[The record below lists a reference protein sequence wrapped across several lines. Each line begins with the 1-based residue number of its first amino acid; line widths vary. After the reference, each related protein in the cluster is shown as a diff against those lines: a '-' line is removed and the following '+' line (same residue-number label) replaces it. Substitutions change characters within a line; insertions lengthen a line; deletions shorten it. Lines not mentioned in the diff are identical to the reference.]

1 MSFLRSMAKDRKFVA
16 YRRLERPY
24 TRKSKYRK
32 YMYVRGR
39 PHCKI
44 TRFVMGN
51 KNKSFTYAVRLVS
64 QTDLQI
70 RHSALESARMSGNR
84 RMEMQA
90 GRPNYFFRVHKFP
103 HHILRENALASGA
116 GADRLSTGMQKSF
129 GKAVSVATQVHRG
142 DVVVEIGVEEK
153 HLELAKDAL
162 RLVKNKLPNSYY
174 VMVEKKPTG
183 SNDVSD
189 THVRL

>member
-1 MSFLRSMAKDRKFVA
+1 MAKDRKFVA

-51 KNKSFTYAVRLVS
+51 RNKTFTYSVRLVS
-64 QTDLQI
+64 KTNLQI

-84 RMEMQA
+84 RMEMRA

-129 GKAVSVATQVHRG
+129 GKAVSVATQVHKG
-142 DVVVEIGVEEK
+142 DIVVEIGCEEK
-153 HLELAKDAL
+153 HIPLAKDAL
-162 RLVKNKLPNSYY
+162 RLFKNKLPNSYY
-174 VMVEKKPTG
+174 VMVEETPTG
-183 SNDVSD
+183 SNEKVNTS
-189 THVRL
+189 VRI

>member
-1 MSFLRSMAKDRKFVA
+1 MARDRKFVA

-32 YMYVRGR
+32 YMYVRGT
-39 PHCKI
+39 PHNKI
-44 TRFVMGN
+44 SRFVMGN
-51 KNKSFTYAVRLVS
+51 RNKTFTYSVRLVS
-64 QTDLQI
+64 KTDLQI

-84 RMEMQA
+84 RMELNA
-90 GRPNYFFRVHKFP
+90 GRTNYFFRVHAYP

-129 GKAVSVATQVHRG
+129 GKAVGVAARVHRG
-142 DVVVEIGVEEK
+142 DVVVEIGCEEE

-162 RLVKNKLPNSYY
+162 RLFKNKLPNSYY
-174 VMVEKKPTG
+174 VMVEEVPTG
-183 SNDVSD
+183 SNEKSD
-189 THVRL
+189 TNVRL